1 VGPLLQHSCDV
12 ARNQAVGTNGRKSYV
27 ALSTGLP
34 CLFLPMSAQAAVQNG
49 FSVGFGWDVYVD
61 DGTDIQIGDKL
72 TFSGTTYIVR
82 GKQPYTGLQLVSHV
96 HLTAETEHANG
107 Q

>member
-1 VGPLLQHSCDV
+1 MSL
-12 ARNQAVGTNGRKSYV
+12 Y
-27 ALSTGLP
+27 TGLQ
-34 CLFLPMSAQAAVQNG
+34 CLFLPMTAQAAVQNG
-49 FSVGFGWDVYVD
+49 FSVGFGWDIYFN

-82 GKQPYTGLQLVSHV
+82 GKQPYSGLPLVSHV